1 MPDSTSASVTPIPAP
16 GLLAGSGQMAALV
29 TAKDWSATP
38 LGPIEQWPQSLRTT
52 VSLCLASNFPISI
65 AWGPGRVQIYNDGY
79 WPLCGDKHPTSLGQ
93 DYKECWASAWE
104 GLGEAFEQASAG
116 QTRFLENQRMFLDR
130 FGYLEETFFTFS
142 FSPILDESGG
152 VGGLFHPVTE
162 LTQQTL
168 AERRLNILRTVAERT
183 AGGDTEHETAIRLL
197 ETFRESAAD
206 LPFVALYSAAPGG
219 EQALLEGQVGL
230 DQAPALM
237 PAAIDLAA
245 GARASWPLA
254 EAARVGI
261 VQRVEQL
268 ATDFGTFTSGPYPE
282 APHTALVYPVQL
294 GGAAQPA
301 YFLVLG
307 VSARRALDAEYALF
321 FDLLV
326 GATTTALAKARTL
339 AEERQRAEALAALDR
354 ARTVFF
360 SNISHEFRTPLTL
373 MLGPLEDALTDDA
386 HPLPAFQHERLT
398 LVQRNTLRLQRLVNN
413 LLDFSRLEAG
423 RLQADFA
430 PLNLAAYTAEL
441 AGVFRAAL
449 EKAGLTLT
457 VDCPRLSAPVYVDA
471 GMWEKVVFNLLS
483 NALKFT
489 FTGGI
494 RVGVSEEDGQA
505 VLRVTDTGEGISATE
520 LPKLF
525 TRFYRT
531 EGMKSRSHEGS
542 GIGLAFVQELVQL
555 HGGEITAES
564 QAGQGSTFTV
574 RLPLGQAHLP
584 AERVRTG
591 RPEAPQ
597 PGPGTAFVAEAQLW
611 LAETP
616 KLPAAPGTTPAAEP
630 ADEAAATIL
639 VVDDNADMRSYVQR
653 ILARQP
659 QWTVHTAADGLQ
671 ALDSVA
677 RQRPD
682 LVISDVMMPHLD
694 GFGLLQALKQN
705 PDTARIPVV
714 LLSARAGEEATVEGL
729 DQGADDYLVK
739 PFAARELLARV
750 RTQLD
755 ITRTRQDNTRL
766 QAAEEELRKFK
777 VLSDHAFDAF
787 ILMRAD
793 GSFAYLN
800 ELARQRWGYTAAETA
815 QLRVP
820 DVDPIYQEE
829 KYRQAFA
836 QAQLGPLPTFET
848 LHRRKDG
855 STYPVEI
862 SMGGLTLDGQP
873 HMFAVARDIT
883 AQKASTQA
891 LHESEQRFRILAD
904 VAPNIVWA
912 VNPDSSIRYIN
923 QAFVDFVGVTPA
935 QYEATGWG
943 PYMHP
948 DELETAQR
956 TLTEAIDSR
965 TRYTLEHRMR
975 RHDGQYRWL
984 LAQGAPSYFPNG
996 ELYGYVGSAI
1006 DITELKETNEQLVR
1020 TNRDLDNF
1028 VYTASHDL
1036 KAPISNIEGL
1046 LRLLEDLL
1054 PAELRTNDILLPVL
1068 ARMQDAVERFT
1079 RTIAHLTD
1087 VSKLQL
1093 EFAHPAAPT
1102 ELLPLIE
1109 DVRLDLLPLLAQSG
1123 GRLEVDV
1130 AECPTLLL
1138 AAKNLRSMLYNL
1150 VSNGL
1155 KYHHPDRLP
1164 VVRLSCRREGDFCV
1178 LRVQDNGLGLSEGQ
1192 QAKLFGLFERLHTHV
1207 EGTGV
1212 GLYMVKKMV
1221 ENAGGTIS
1229 VQSREGEGSTFAMW
1243 FPVQGM

>member
-1 MPDSTSASVTPIPAP
+1 MPPSYLASATHGPAP
-16 GLLAGSGQMAALV
+16 GSLAGSGQMSMLV
-29 TAKDWSATP
+29 ATKDWSTTP
-38 LGPIEQWPQSLRTT
+38 LGPIAQWPQSLRTT
-52 VSLCLASNFPISI
+52 VSLCLASNFPINI

-79 WPLCGDKHPTSLGQ
+79 WPLCGDKHPASLGQ

-104 GLGEAFEQASAG
+104 VLGEAFEQASAG

-183 AGGDTEHETAIRLL
+183 AGAFTESETAGRLL
-197 ETFRESAAD
+197 ETFRAFAED
-206 LPFVALYSAAPGG
+206 LPFVALYASPPGA
-219 EQALLEGQVGL
+219 EHARLEGQVGL
-230 DQAPALM
+230 DQAAELV
-237 PAAIDLAA
+237 PAAIALAEGVA
-245 GARASWPLA
+245 GPWPLA
-254 EAARVGI
+254 ETARTGTTQQVAPLAAR
-261 VQRVEQL
+261 
-268 ATDFGTFTSGPYPE
+268 FGAFASGPYPE
-282 APHTALVYPVQL
+282 APHTALVYPLPL
-294 GGAAQPA
+294 GGAARPA

-321 FDLLV
+321 LDLLA
-326 GATTTALAKARTL
+326 GAATTALAKARTL
-339 AEERQRAEALAALDR
+339 AEERERAEALAALDR
-354 ARTVFF
+354 AKTVFF

-373 MLGPLEDALTDDA
+373 MLGPLEDALTDGT
-386 HPLPAFQHERLT
+386 HPLPAPQQERLT
-398 LVQRNTLRLQRLVNN
+398 LVQRNTLRLQRLVNS
-413 LLDFSRLEAG
+413 LLDFSRIEAG
-423 RLQADFA
+423 RLQGDFA

-449 EKAGLTLT
+449 EKAGLTLE
-457 VDCPRLSAPVYVDA
+457 VDCPPLSAPVYVDA

-489 FTGGI
+489 FAGGI
-494 RVGVSEEDGQA
+494 RVSLREEDGQA
-505 VLRVTDTGEGISATE
+505 VLRVADTGEGMAAAE

-525 TRFYRT
+525 TRFYRA
-531 EGMKSRSHEGS
+531 EGTRSRSHEGS

-555 HGGEITAES
+555 HGGAIMAES

-574 RLPLGQAHLP
+574 RLPLGAAHLP
-584 AERVRTG
+584 AEQVRDA
-591 RPEAPQ
+591 RPAALAHS
-597 PGPGTAFVAEAQLW
+597 PGTAFVAEAQQW

-616 KLPAAPGTTPAAEP
+616 AGPVETGVAPEARP
-630 ADEAAATIL
+630 ADEAAANIL
-639 VVDDNADMRSYVQR
+639 VVDDNADMRGYVQR

-659 QWTVHTAADGLQ
+659 QWTVRTATDGRQ
-671 ALDSVA
+671 ALAAVA
-677 RQRPD
+677 QQRPD
-682 LVISDVMMPHLD
+682 LVLSDVMMPHLD
-694 GFGLLQALKQN
+694 GFGLLRVLKED
-705 PDTARIPVV
+705 PDTARIPVL

-729 DQGADDYLVK
+729 DRGADDYLVK

-750 RTQLD
+750 RTQLA

-766 QAAEEELRKFK
+766 RAAEEELRKFK
-777 VLSDHAFDAF
+777 VLSDYAFDAF

-800 ELARQRWGYTAAETA
+800 ELARQRWGYTAAEAT

-820 DVDPIYQEE
+820 DVDPLYQED
-829 KYRQAFA
+829 KFQAAFA
-836 QAQLGPLPTFET
+836 EAQQRGALPPFET

-855 STYPVEI
+855 STYPVEV
-862 SMGGLTLDGQP
+862 SMGGITLDGQP
-873 HMFAVARDIT
+873 HMFAIARDIS
-883 AQKASTQA
+883 AQKAHTEA
-891 LHESEQRFRILAD
+891 LHESEVRFRTLAD
-904 VAPNIVWA
+904 ATPNIVWA

-923 QAFVDFVGVTPA
+923 QAFIDFVGVTPA
-935 QYEATGWG
+935 QYEATGWS

-948 DELETAQR
+948 DELASAQR
-956 TLTEAIDSR
+956 TLTEAIATR
-965 TRYTLEHRMR
+965 TRYRMEHRMR

-984 LAQGAPSYFPNG
+984 LAQGGPSYFPNG

-1054 PAELRTNDILLPVL
+1054 PAELRTDDALLPVL
-1068 ARMQDAVERFT
+1068 AKMQEAVERFS
-1079 RTIAHLTD
+1079 RTIGHLTD
-1087 VSKLQL
+1087 VSKLQQ
-1093 EFAHPAAPT
+1093 EFAQPAVET
-1102 ELLPLIE
+1102 DLGPLIE
-1109 DVRLDLLPLLAQSG
+1109 DVRQDVQPLLAETG
-1123 GRLEVDV
+1123 GTVAVDV
-1130 AECPTLLL
+1130 GECPTLVMSE
-1138 AAKNLRSMLYNL
+1138 KNLRSVLYNL
-1150 VSNGL
+1150 VSNAL
-1155 KYHHPDRLP
+1155 KYHHPDRPP
-1164 VVRLSCRREGDFCV
+1164 VVRVSCRHEGDYRV
-1178 LRVQDNGLGLSEGQ
+1178 LRVQDNGLGLTEGQ

-1207 EGTGV
+1207 PGSGV

-1221 ENAGGTIS
+1221 ENAGGTIT
-1229 VQSREGEGSTFAMW
+1229 VQSQAGAGATFAVW
-1243 FPVQGM
+1243 LPA